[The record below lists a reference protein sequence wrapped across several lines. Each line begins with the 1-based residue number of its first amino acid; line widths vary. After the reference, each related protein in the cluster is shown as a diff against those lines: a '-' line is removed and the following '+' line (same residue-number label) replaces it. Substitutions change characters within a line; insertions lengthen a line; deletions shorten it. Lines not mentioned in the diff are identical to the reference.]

1 MSRWLPAAVAV
12 LAIALGA
19 AILTGSILTSDSVT
33 ASIQN
38 TAAQRA
44 GHAAYVV
51 SSRTFFREQLADEVA
66 RAGGWHTCPIIAV
79 DGATPSARWVMVY
92 GVDERFWKFHGKSVP
107 APGRPLTLRIDK
119 PSPVPADTL
128 LGPKSEEPVYLT
140 APVVEDPFSLT
151 EGPQDIPSVFVPYE
165 SLQAALNQPGRANT
179 ILLSARTRAN
189 EAASIAEAVRERSEP
204 EDIGVRF
211 SDPEDGGT
219 VVTSDSIVMPDTVV
233 AAITTAAERL
243 QVPISLTSSYKVQ
256 AIRAGDRVIS
266 DPEVAAADLPIE
278 PNSID
283 LDAASARE
291 LRVKPGDQVTLEYQT
306 WQDGH
311 FNLATTI
318 RWFQAPSNGT
328 LISLTDGQR
337 LWGTRF
343 GSITSIDATLRSPE
357 IRGEDGLA
365 SFRIAVQKAINPFHL
380 GLSIRDLRPSSGAET
395 DLLPNLLICS
405 LLPVI
410 AAFLLAGRGHLIL
423 PFAGTVIGLAAAPLY
438 AKLLMHW
445 LGITTSDFR
454 PLSFLWGGLF
464 ALGLGSFCMLL
475 TTGRRVR
482 FVMAALAI
490 VAVVSAQ
497 AFRARPV
504 TADGIVAESRAPVIW
519 NPGAPEGAKALN
531 LPTGVLYSA
540 FRVRPGGDASV
551 RNPLKPKIPAILGAP
566 ASFLKGNPGQ
576 DVIPAVADA
585 ASHFQLRDEIVI
597 DRMGYKPVR
606 IRITG
611 TLKNSPLQSYV
622 IISETDFLKAF
633 PEVEGYRLFLAQGA
647 PAAGMNTALAHYGL
661 NAEPVATRLARYK
674 GVEETWISLFQM
686 LGTLAV
692 VLFGISTIPLRAD
705 K

>member
-33 ASIQN
+33 ASIRN

-79 DGATPSARWVMVY
+79 DGATPSARWVTVY

-107 APGRPLTLRIDK
+107 SPGRRLTLRIDK

-128 LGPKSEEPVYLT
+128 FGPKSEEPIDLT

-151 EGPQDIPSVFVPYE
+151 EGPQDIPSVFVPYAL
-165 SLQAALNQPGRANT
+165 LQAALNQPGRANT
-179 ILLSARTRAN
+179 ILLSARTRES
-189 EAASIAEAVRERSEP
+189 EAAAIAEAVRERSEP

-219 VVTSDSIVMPDTVV
+219 VVSSDSMVMPDTVV
-233 AAITTAAERL
+233 TAITTAAERL
-243 QVPISLTSSYKVQ
+243 QVPISLTSSHKAQ
-256 AIRAGDRVIS
+256 ALRAGDRVIM
-266 DPEVAAADLPIE
+266 DPEVEAADLQIE

-283 LDAASARE
+283 LDATTARE

-311 FNLATTI
+311 FNPATTI
-318 RWFQAPSNGT
+318 KWFQKPSDRT
-328 LISLTDGQR
+328 LISLTDGQK

-365 SFRIAVQKAINPFHL
+365 SFRVAVQKQIDPFQL
-380 GLSIRDLRPSSGAET
+380 GFSIRDLRPSSLAEN

-410 AAFLLAGRGHLIL
+410 AAFLLLGRGHLVL
-423 PFAGTVIGLAAAPLY
+423 PLAGTAVGVGAAPLY
-438 AKLLMHW
+438 AKLLMPW
-445 LGITTSDFR
+445 FGASVLELR

-464 ALGLGSFCMLL
+464 ALGLASFCMLL
-475 TTGRRVR
+475 ATGKRLR
-482 FVMAALAI
+482 FVLAALA
-490 VAVVSAQ
+490 VLAVVSAQ
-497 AFRARPV
+497 AFRSRPV
-504 TADGIVAESRAPVIW
+504 TADGIVAASRAPVIW
-519 NPGAPEGAKALN
+519 NPGTPEGAKALN
-531 LPTGVLYSA
+531 LPTGALCSA
-540 FRVRPGGDASV
+540 FRVRPGGDASL
-551 RNPLKPKIPAILGAP
+551 RNLLKPKIPAILGAP
-566 ASFLKGNPGQ
+566 EAFLKGNPGQ
-576 DVIPAVADA
+576 EVIQAVADA

-597 DRMGYKPVR
+597 DRVGYKPVR

-611 TLKNSPLQSYV
+611 TLKNSPFQSYV
-622 IISETDFLKAF
+622 IISEADFLKAF

-647 PAAGMNTALAHYGL
+647 TADGMNTTLADYGVY
-661 NAEPVATRLARYK
+661 AEPVATRLARYK
-674 GVEETWISLFQM
+674 EVEETWISLFQI

-692 VLFGISTIPLRAD
+692 VLFGISTIPLLAD